1 MTCTEALDLLLEA
14 EPHELA
20 GTTDSGLSR
29 HLRDCST
36 CRTSAARIL
45 EAEGVLR
52 QQLAATAPARSVGA
66 AVELAQ
72 LRRKRSAWRLLSPLA
87 AAAAAAAAALVGIV
101 WEHQPSLPG
110 VPPQP
115 GARPPSLA
123 ITAPAGRNVL
133 VMTTDNPDVVVFWFF

>member
-1 MTCTEALDLLLEA
+1 MTCTEALELLLEA

-20 GTTDSGLSR
+20 RTTDSELSR
-29 HLRDCST
+29 HLRDCAT

-52 QQLAATAPARSVGA
+52 RRLAATAPVRSA
-66 AVELAQ
+66 DDAVELA
-72 LRRKRSAWRLLSPLA
+72 RRRHVRRRRAWRLLPPLA
-87 AAAAAAAAALVGIV
+87 AAAAALLGIAL
-101 WEHQPSLPG
+101 WRLRPSVPG
-110 VPPQP
+110 VPLQP
-115 GARPPSLA
+115 AARPPDLV